1 MGKKQ
6 NAGSLNEK
14 VAEIRKACKD
24 LQKSETTAAQ
34 NQYIIGDNLRQIK
47 DQGLFREKSPKFE
60 DFCKAQLG
68 FTKQYAYMPIK
79 ASVVQNKLEKAGLLK
94 LKCPEKILRLLTAK
108 KYQDDPILQSIWSRA
123 THKRTEYIPTPKEV
137 MQAKKEVLPPVA
149 KDKHSSRNM
158 IRAIKLLLADER
170 TSAEVKELLEQLKEQ
185 LSQGKNNKR

>member
-24 LQKSETTAAQ
+24 LQKSETTTAQ

-68 FTKQYAYMPIK
+68 FTKQYAYMLIK

-108 KYQDDPILQSIWSRA
+108 KYQDDQILKSIWSKA
-123 THKRTEYIPTPKEV
+123 TRKQTEYIPTPKEV
-137 MQAKKEVLPPVA
+137 MQAKNEVLPSVA
-149 KDKHSSRNM
+149 KDKHSCRNM